1 MKRISRHCYYVI
13 KNTYSTMKDKGGEYM
28 PHLNVDI
35 VHYHPQFAEA
45 TVKMWRDSK
54 EKAIGQKEMHSFDRH
69 IYFLDHI
76 LSAHYKVELALI
88 DEQIVGMVAYNADEI
103 NQLYIHIDYQGGGI
117 GQRLLERAK
126 AESNGKLTLRTFE
139 QNKNAQRFYEKHG
152 FSIIKRG
159 GENEEKLPDITYE
172 WTNK

>member
-1 MKRISRHCYYVI
+1 MAY
-13 KNTYSTMKDKGGEYM
+13 
-28 PHLNVDI
+28 LNVDI

-69 IYFLDHI
+69 VYFLDHI

-103 NQLYIHIDYQGGGI
+103 NQLYIHIDYQGRGI

-172 WTNK
+172 WKNK

>member
-1 MKRISRHCYYVI
+1 MAY
-13 KNTYSTMKDKGGEYM
+13 
-28 PHLNVDI
+28 LNVDI

-69 IYFLDHI
+69 VYFLDHI

-103 NQLYIHIDYQGGGI
+103 NQLYIHIDYQGRGI

>member
-1 MKRISRHCYYVI
+1 MAY
-13 KNTYSTMKDKGGEYM
+13 
-28 PHLNVDI
+28 LNVDI

-45 TVKMWRDSK
+45 TVKMWRNSK

-69 IYFLDHI
+69 VYFLDHI

-103 NQLYIHIDYQGGGI
+103 NQLYIHIDYQGRGI

>member
-1 MKRISRHCYYVI
+1 MAHF
-13 KNTYSTMKDKGGEYM
+13 
-28 PHLNVDI
+28 NVDI

-54 EKAIGQKEMHSFDRH
+54 ENAIGQKEMHSFDRH
-69 IYFLDHI
+69 VYFLDHI

-88 DEQIVGMVAYNADEI
+88 DKQIVGMVAYKADEI
-103 NQLYIHIDYQGGGI
+103 SQLYIHIDYQGRGI
-117 GQRLLERAK
+117 GHRLLERAK

-159 GENEEKLPDITYE
+159 CENEEKLPDITYE

>member
-1 MKRISRHCYYVI
+1 MAHF
-13 KNTYSTMKDKGGEYM
+13 
-28 PHLNVDI
+28 NVDI

-126 AESNGKLTLRTFE
+126 AESNGKLTLCTFE